1 MGSDHCQLPSQS
13 YTLTD
18 VLQSVL
24 PEGRAEAYKDLDLGE
39 HPNIHRIA
47 RVACSDLKL
56 FGAPN
61 GQDWDLKKELR
72 VFHLR
77 RRCILLAVD
86 ELERLSHLGEN
97 MENAASAFLG
107 GTYDAFFQEE
117 LEPEES
123 GLGVYIKHQCP
134 SPGCGRLF

>member
-97 MENAASAFLG
+97 MENAASAFL
-107 GTYDAFFQEE
+107 
-117 LEPEES
+117 
-123 GLGVYIKHQCP
+123 
-134 SPGCGRLF
+134 

>member
-1 MGSDHCQLPSQS
+1 LTGSHRCQPPSQS

-24 PEGRAEAYKDLDLGE
+24 SEGSAEAYKDLDFAQ

-56 FGAPN
+56 FGAPK

-72 VFHLR
+72 VFHVKKL
-77 RRCILLAVD
+77 CILSAVL
-86 ELERLSHLGEN
+86 ELERLSHLANNLES
-97 MENAASAFLG
+97 AASSALLG
-107 GTYDAFFQEE
+107 GAYDAFFQDESD
-117 LEPEES
+117 PE
-123 GLGVYIKHQCP
+123 LGVYNKHQCP